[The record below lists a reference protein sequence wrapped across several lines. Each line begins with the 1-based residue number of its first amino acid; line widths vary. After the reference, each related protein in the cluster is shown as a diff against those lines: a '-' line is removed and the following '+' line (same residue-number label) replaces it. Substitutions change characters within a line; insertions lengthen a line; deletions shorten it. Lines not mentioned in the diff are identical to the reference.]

1 MKALLSL
8 IALSAF
14 GGVVTGAIQSSPA
27 PPIAYVSLLRIS
39 KEATAAKASAAK
51 LESLRQEKAREVS
64 AKQRAVET
72 THLQLVNAGGILQAS
87 KRAQLKAEEDR
98 QRAELQ
104 HLTQQAQVDLNQMQ
118 RQLQADML
126 EKIGGILGE
135 MAKRRG
141 IQIVLN
147 QDAAVVWGPVGA
159 DLSTQVIERLNE
171 R

>member
-1 MKALLSL
+1 
-8 IALSAF
+8 
-14 GGVVTGAIQSSPA
+14 
-27 PPIAYVSLLRIS
+27 VSLQRIS

-64 AKQRAVET
+64 AKQRAVEA

-118 RQLQADML
+118 RQLQAEML

-147 QDAAVVWGPVGA
+147 QDAAVVWGPVAA